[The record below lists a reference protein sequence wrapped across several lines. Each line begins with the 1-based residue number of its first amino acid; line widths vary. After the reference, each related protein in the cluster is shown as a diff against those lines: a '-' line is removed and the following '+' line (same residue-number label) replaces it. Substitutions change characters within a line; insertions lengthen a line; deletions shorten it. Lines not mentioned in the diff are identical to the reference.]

1 MEIDKI
7 KKSYIALG
15 SFDGLHLGHVSLID
29 KIVTLAKE
37 NKGTSIV
44 YTFKNHP
51 RAVINPLSP
60 PKLLMDND
68 DKISILKRKGVDL
81 IYFEEFNKDY
91 MKISPEDFI
100 KRLCDKFNVKG
111 IVVGFNYKF
120 GFKNL
125 GNTKIL
131 KELQEKYGYELY
143 IMNPCEF
150 NNEIV
155 SSTRIREDLLLGK
168 VEEAQVM
175 LNRPYKLKGKV
186 VLGRRIGSTIGFPT
200 ANIDVRENSVLPKI
214 GVYYTNV
221 KWNNKVYRGITSVG
235 NNPTVNGERLT
246 IETNILDFS
255 KDIYDENI
263 EVFFIKK
270 IRDEK
275 KFNSVEEL
283 ANQLEKDKEYAK
295 TQKIIVT

>member
-111 IVVGFNYKF
+111 IIVGFNYKF